1 MKRTDHDDIKL
12 AELLKKDA
20 YQTSDNEW
28 FTPRVM
34 NRLPEKRHSAKWLKT
49 LVYALALAGVIG
61 CWLWY
66 CGTQDTSVI
75 TVRGLLSYAGMLCC
89 SIAVA
94 CYAIVDFMKSE

>member
-1 MKRTDHDDIKL
+1 MKRTDPDDIKL
-12 AELLKKDA
+12 AEMLKKDA
-20 YQTSDNEW
+20 YQATDNEW

-49 LVYALALAGVIG
+49 LVYTLALAGVIG
-61 CWLWY
+61 CWMWY
-66 CGTQDTSVI
+66 SSTQDTSVI
-75 TVRGLLSYAGMLCC
+75 TVRDVLSYACMLCS